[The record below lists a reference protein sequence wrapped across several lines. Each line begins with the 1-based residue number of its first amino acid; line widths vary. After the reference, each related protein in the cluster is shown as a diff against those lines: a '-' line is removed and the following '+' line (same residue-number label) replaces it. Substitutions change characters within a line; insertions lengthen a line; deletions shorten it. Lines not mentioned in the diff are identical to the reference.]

1 MNSIIILYLAIT
13 SPINGTVE
21 YQRVNDKVYNTMLE
35 CRIDKSANYRDDS
48 AFKFFCK
55 KEN

>member
-1 MNSIIILYLAIT
+1 MNSIILYLAIT

-55 KEN
+55 EEN